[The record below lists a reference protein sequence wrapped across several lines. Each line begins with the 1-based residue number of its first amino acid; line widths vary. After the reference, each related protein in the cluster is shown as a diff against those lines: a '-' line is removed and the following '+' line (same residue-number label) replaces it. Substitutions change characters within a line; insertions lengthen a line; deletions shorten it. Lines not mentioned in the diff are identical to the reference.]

1 MNITFHTWWLAVK
14 LRSDWPTTKWK
25 NIARPNFFGDQV
37 FDWQVVH
44 HQLSILYYGYFLPRS
59 FRSNCTVFTWLLKNQ
74 YQSNYIGNHKC
85 KQATIFSQPL
95 FNGIHEVIYCF
106 SQTSDRGAKVNPI
119 SYSLWNSDGETQT
132 KTNTILGFTCQ
143 FHLPVKPTPTARL
156 FLIGW
161 VLNYSQFFL
170 ANEKTIL

>member
-1 MNITFHTWWLAVK
+1 MIGQRQSEKTLLAQ
-14 LRSDWPTTKWK
+14 
-25 NIARPNFFGDQV
+25 FFS
-37 FDWQVVH
+37 VVH
-44 HQLSILYYGYFLPRS
+44 HQLSMLLLWLFPPKIFS
-59 FRSNCTVFTWLLKNQ
+59 SVFTWLLKNQ

-119 SYSLWNSDGETQT
+119 LYSLWNSDGVTQT

-143 FHLPVKPTPTARL
+143 FHLLVKPTPTARL